1 MIPPRERGS
10 ALLTVLLL
18 VAVMATIAAT
28 ALDRIAVGTR
38 LAANIATVGQA
49 RAWLGT
55 AELLATTRIED
66 LLAAD
71 EAQTT
76 RAGNWMGVEQ
86 TIALPDGATVRA
98 RIEDGGNCFN
108 LNSLVEQKQDSSLAA
123 RPLAQS
129 QFRALMSLLGIAEGE
144 AARIAASA
152 ADYIDSDSSPIAGGA
167 EDGAAGALNP
177 NHMMADASEL
187 RAVAGVTDRHYNLLR
202 PWICALP
209 TADLSPINVNTILPE
224 QAPLLAMLV
233 PGRLDVSRARAQIAS
248 RPAAGYG
255 SVLKFWES
263 PTLAG
268 LEPGTEASQQVKVRT
283 SFFRL
288 RARVESD
295 SLDVGE
301 TALIDARRVPARI
314 VSRTFGEAG

>member
-1 MIPPRERGS
+1 MIPARERGS

-71 EAQTT
+71 ETQTT
-76 RAGNWMGVEQ
+76 LAGNWMGVER

-98 RIEDGGNCFN
+98 RVEDGGNCFN
-108 LNSLVEQKQDSSLAA
+108 LNSLVEMKQESALVA
-123 RPLAQS
+123 RPVAQS
-129 QFRALMSLLGIAEGE
+129 QFSALMTLLGIPEGE
-144 AARIAASA
+144 ASRIAASA
-152 ADYIDSDSSPIAGGA
+152 ADYIDSDSSPLPGGS
-167 EDGAAGALNP
+167 EDGPGAALNP
-177 NHMMADASEL
+177 NRMIAEASEL
-187 RAVAGVTDRHYNLLR
+187 RSVAGVSDRHYKLLR

-209 TADLSPINVNTILPE
+209 TTELSPINVNTLLPE

-233 PGRLDVSRARAQIAS
+233 PGRLDAARARAQIAG
-248 RPAAGYG
+248 RPAGGYG

-263 PTLAG
+263 PALAG
-268 LEPGTEASQQVKVRT
+268 LEPGPEASQQVKVRT

-288 RARVESD
+288 IARVETAG
-295 SLDVGE
+295 LEVGE

-314 VSRTFGEAG
+314 VSRAYGEAG